1 MTKLSIT
8 INKDIQSVWDSV
20 KDINSHI
27 DWMQDADTIELI
39 SGSQNEI
46 GSKYLCKTKVGFLK
60 TNDIFEII
68 KYSEPN
74 LIKIYHTGNVSGLGY
89 FKLNELDED
98 QTEFI
103 LEEDLVFPLY
113 MGSII
118 GKKIAML
125 ILHRIW
131 NKNLLNLKSSIENKA

>member
-46 GSKYLCKTKVGFLK
+46 GSKYMCKTKVGFLK
-60 TNDIFEII
+60 TN
-68 KYSEPN
+68 
-74 LIKIYHTGNVSGLGY
+74 
-89 FKLNELDED
+89 KLNVFNECGDED

-103 LEEDLVFPLY
+103 WEEDLVFPLY

>member
-1 MTKLSIT
+1 M
-8 INKDIQSVWDSV
+8 
-20 KDINSHI
+20 
-27 DWMQDADTIELI
+27 
-39 SGSQNEI
+39 
-46 GSKYLCKTKVGFLK
+46 CKTKVGFLK

-74 LIKIYHTGNVSGLGY
+74 LIEIYHTGNVSGLGY

-103 LEEDLVFPLY
+103 WEEDLVFPLY